1 MRRLT
6 ERTFQSL
13 SLLAFSLC
21 VACTVA
27 WVVTGSGPYPFF
39 RSLQLD
45 VDPER
50 NDATA
55 AFLTFLATL
64 LPGLALILLLHRH
77 ADVPPLRG
85 KRDAPAPLTFGQ
97 RPQARDDAARDTERF
112 AINFGLAAGGGVAG
126 ASVLAGWYPDWFGDE
141 ATLQQALCFAVPLA
155 ILAGIRQGRTWSARI
170 LYTVAFCVVSVGC
183 LPTTS
188 IYLTMRPDPVLT
200 AEFLLPVM
208 IGGLPGGL
216 LVLLVHRW
224 TRREKYP
231 GRWDTPPPR

>member
-1 MRRLT
+1 MPRLT
-6 ERTFQSL
+6 ERTFQGL

-27 WVVTGSGPYPFF
+27 WVVTGSGPYRFF
-39 RSLQLD
+39 LSLHLD
-45 VDPER
+45 VDPAR
-50 NDATA
+50 NHATA
-55 AFLTFLATL
+55 AGLTLLATL
-64 LPGLALILLLHRH
+64 LPVLALILLLRRH

-85 KRDAPAPLTFGQ
+85 KRDVT
-97 RPQARDDAARDTERF
+97 ARDTERL

-155 ILAGIRQGRTWSARI
+155 VLAGIRQGRTWRSRI
-170 LYTVAFCVVSVGC
+170 LYTAAFCVVSVGC

-200 AEFLLPVM
+200 SEFLLPVT

-216 LVLLVHRW
+216 LVLLVRKW
-224 TRREKYP
+224 TRRP
-231 GRWDTPPPR
+231 VGPPREPHDT